1 MKKEKKIDLTRGLP
15 MFKARD
21 PALLAKEKAELTALA
36 TKGVGARWRD
46 YLSRTGPGWMQSALT
61 LGSGSAVAS
70 LYLGAQY
77 QFKLLWVQPLAMAVG
92 IVMLLAASHQ
102 TLSTGI
108 RPFDAMRRFVHP
120 SLAWA
125 WAGATLI
132 ASFVFHL
139 PQYALAAGV
148 TEDMICAVS
157 GWKPEEGA
165 RTLLLLGS
173 GLLFLVLSTGIAW
186 NYGSGLKGIRIF
198 ERTLKIFIWL
208 IIAAFA
214 VVVVNCSMAGRI
226 EWGELFKGFLPL
238 YFPTDSAGMVT
249 IMGAFGAAV
258 GINMTFLFG
267 YSLLARG
274 WGKEHRGLA
283 RFDLVTGMLL
293 PYTLATSLMVIAAGC
308 TLHGQEISGSIEP
321 ARAGAMIGAAGVG
334 PFAGRIVF
342 GLGVLGMALTTITL
356 QMLVVGFAVCEIFGI
371 EPGGRRYKLACLI
384 PAPAFLGVIL
394 WQSMGTWIALPAFA
408 IGLLMLP
415 IPYLG
420 WLILQNSTRYLGS
433 DKPRGG
439 KAVCWNIALCC
450 ALAITLFSVFYTIWS
465 KGKVFGQWFEK
476 IVFWF
481 EKIF

>member
-1 MKKEKKIDLTRGLP
+1 MKKGERKADLTHGLP

-21 PALLAKEKAELTALA
+21 PALVADEKIKLAAKEK
-36 TKGVGARWRD
+36 KGLLPRWRH
-46 YLSRTGPGWMQSALT
+46 YLSLTGPGWMQSALT
-61 LGSGSAVAS
+61 LGSGSAMAS

-77 QFKLLWVQPLAMAVG
+77 KFSLLWVQPLAMAVG

-108 RPFDAMRRFVHP
+108 RPFDAMSRFVHP

-125 WAGATLI
+125 WAIGTLF

-148 TEDMICAVS
+148 TEDMICAIS
-157 GWKPEEGA
+157 GWKPSESA
-165 RTLLLLGS
+165 RTALLLGA
-173 GLLFLVLSTGIAW
+173 GLLYLVVAAFITW
-186 NYGSGLKGIRIF
+186 NYGSGLRGIRLF

-214 VVVVNCSMAGRI
+214 VVVAKCAAAGRI
-226 EWGELFKGFLPL
+226 DWGGLFQGFLPL
-238 YFPTDSAGMVT
+238 HMPTDSQGMLT
-249 IMGAFGAAV
+249 ILGAFGAAV

-283 RFDLVTGMLL
+283 RFDLITGMLI
-293 PYTLATSLMVIAAGC
+293 PYTIATSLMVIAAGC
-308 TLHGQEISGSIEP
+308 TLYGAEITGKIDPS
-321 ARAGAMIGAAGVG
+321 RAGEMIGAAGVG
-334 PFAGRIVF
+334 SFVGRFVF

-394 WQSMGTWIALPAFA
+394 WKSMGTWIALPAFA
-408 IGLLMLP
+408 IGLMLLP

-420 WLILQNSTRYLGS
+420 WLILQNSRRFLGE
-433 DKPRGG
+433 DKPRGR
-439 KAVCWNIALCC
+439 KAVYWNITLCT
-450 ALAITLFSVFYTIWS
+450 ALAITLFSVIYTIWS
-465 KGKVFGQWFEK
+465 KGKAFGEWFEN
-476 IVFWF
+476 
-481 EKIF
+481 IF